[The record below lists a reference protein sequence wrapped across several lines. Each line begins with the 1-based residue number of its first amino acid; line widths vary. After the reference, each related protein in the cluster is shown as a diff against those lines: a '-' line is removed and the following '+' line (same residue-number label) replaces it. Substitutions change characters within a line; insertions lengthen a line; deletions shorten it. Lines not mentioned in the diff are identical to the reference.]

1 VGIGEIAEIVI
12 VDKNNKIIGKIL
24 DKDRL
29 DHKEIISRCSVVV
42 ISDNEENIL
51 LQKRSKHKYIYPFWW
66 DNSAGGILK
75 TNQTD
80 NECIIEELSEELG
93 INLTIT
99 DLEDCGITY
108 IEHVTKEFIHVYKYK
123 TKQFTPKINWEVED
137 TAWMNSE
144 EIEKTI
150 KSGKISPVCLAAM
163 KKAEEKQKQ
172 KN

>member
-12 VDKNNKIIGKIL
+12 VAKNNKNNKAKIL

-80 NECIIEELSEELG
+80 NECIIEELSEETR
-93 INLTIT
+93 N
-99 DLEDCGITY
+99 
-108 IEHVTKEFIHVYKYK
+108 
-123 TKQFTPKINWEVED
+123 
-137 TAWMNSE
+137 
-144 EIEKTI
+144 
-150 KSGKISPVCLAAM
+150 KSNYNRFRRLRYHIY
-163 KKAEEKQKQ
+163 
-172 KN
+172 